1 MSLADELQEGFD
13 LAVRALREWAG
24 GFTGSFAAA
33 DFCRAAADDLER
45 NRASILAALTERKAP
60 GEVEGLV
67 ERPSDQDVETMLS
80 RKWLDPECLHDG
92 CQSLVWKRKFERC
105 DAERDKFLWQVR
117 DTCSRAEKA
126 EAELATLKQQ
136 LAEREE
142 ALREAVAAL
151 KPFASHVGK
160 SGSVVKLSIGDDTWT
175 HSLTTEHFHR
185 ASNVVRRALTR
196 NTDGAATCNQGS
208 APENGDG

>member
-33 DFCRAAADDLER
+33 DFCRAAADDLGR

-142 ALREAVAAL
+142 ALRFYATEWRQDVDAERTATGW
-151 KPFASHVGK
+151 VG
-160 SGSVVKLSIGDDTWT
+160 SIGPVEPSEALLND
-175 HSLTTEHFHR
+175 FGAR
-185 ASNVVRRALTR
+185 ARALTR
-196 NTDGAATCNQGS
+196 NTNGAATCNQGS
-208 APENGDG
+208 APDEG

>member
-1 MSLADELQEGFD
+1 MSLADELRHLIEGARKTD
-13 LAVRALREWAG
+13 DDIAYYSG
-24 GFTGSFAAA
+24 GPTHNPSK
-33 DFCRAAADDLER
+33 ER
-45 NRASILAALTERKAP
+45 LTELVMTKGDTILAALTERKAP

-126 EAELATLKQQ
+126 EAELASLKQQ

-142 ALREAVAAL
+142 ALRVYADTLCEFGL
-151 KPFASHVGK
+151 GNTGCGK
-160 SGSVVKLSIGDDTWT
+160 YADDVC
-175 HSLTTEHFHR
+175 FGCR
-185 ASNVVRRALTR
+185 ARALTR

-208 APENGDG
+208 APENGEG